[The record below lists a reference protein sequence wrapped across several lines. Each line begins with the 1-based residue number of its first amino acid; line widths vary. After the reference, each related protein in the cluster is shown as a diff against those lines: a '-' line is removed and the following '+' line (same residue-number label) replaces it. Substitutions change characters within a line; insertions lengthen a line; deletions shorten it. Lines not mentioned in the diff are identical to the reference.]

1 MRWVHIH
8 IEGLVQGIGFRPF
21 VYKLANWLQ
30 LKGTVCNGVDGVH
43 IKAGGEP
50 QQIEMLLYLLKD
62 DAPKEAVITSF
73 KCRDIKPIATDDFQ
87 IVESDSKGTPNLLIT
102 PDLGLCDACRDDI
115 TSAKNKRHNYPF
127 TTCTHC
133 GPRYSILK
141 SLPYDRHTTSM
152 DVFDMCP
159 VCETEYNDPYN
170 RRHFS
175 QTNSCPDCTIHM
187 KLTDSSG
194 NVIAT
199 EWNEILPQLID
210 SLKSG
215 NIAAV
220 KGIGGYLLMTD
231 ATNAEAVKKLRERK
245 HRPTKPFALM
255 YLNTQMLQGDA
266 EPSAEEIKAFES
278 IQSPI
283 VLAKTK
289 EFPASGICA
298 EEIAPGLNHIGAM
311 RPYTAMFELLMREWK
326 KPIIATSGNVSGSPI
341 VYEDDEALKSL
352 NNIANVFLIHDRE
365 IQISEDDSVVRFV
378 NKHPLM
384 IRRSR
389 GYAPTYFN
397 TAFTNDDSCV
407 LALGAD
413 MKSAFALQANGRIYV
428 SQYLGDLETY
438 ESQQFFRHTLD
449 HMLKLLRGQPQYIL
463 TDAHPG
469 YFSTQLGEELGK
481 IWGVPVEK
489 VFHHQA
495 HAWSVL
501 AENKLLDKEEPILCV
516 VWDGTG
522 YGQDKQMWGGEFF
535 IYHNNHIKRS
545 GHLSYTPVWQGDAM
559 AREPRLSALLMCKD
573 LEEAALLKEKFTDAE
588 WNYYTKLIQ
597 SKENR
602 FTSSM
607 GRLFDALA
615 SILNLCNH
623 NTFEGEAAMLLESIA
638 RDGECEERYEVN
650 WNYHTLEITPL
661 LAQIWKDV
669 KAGVSAEKIAY
680 KFHAFLAEAINYY
693 ASHHH
698 VKDIALSG
706 GVFQNT
712 LLVELIEKRV
722 HGHFHL
728 HLHKELSPNDENI
741 SLGQLAYHHVKHRH
755 RLTDKELSDLLNLTP
770 HQYVPRDT
778 R

>member
-8 IEGLVQGIGFRPF
+8 IEGLVQGVGFRPF
-21 VYKLANWLQ
+21 VFKLASWLG

-43 IKAGGEP
+43 IKAGGDA

-62 DAPKEAVITSF
+62 DAPKESVITSF
-73 KCRDIKPIATDDFQ
+73 TCKDIVPLKAEDFQ
-87 IVESDSKGTPNLLIT
+87 IVESKTKGTPNLLIT
-102 PDLGLCDACRDDI
+102 PDLGLCDNCRTDI
-115 TSAKNKRHNYPF
+115 TAIKNKRYNYPF

-133 GPRYSILK
+133 GPRYSIMK

-152 DVFDMCP
+152 ESFEMCA
-159 VCETEYNDPYN
+159 VCETEYHDPYN

-187 KLTDSSG
+187 KLVDRNG
-194 NVIAT
+194 NILAT
-199 EWNEILPQLID
+199 QWQEVLPVLINH
-210 SLKSG
+210 LHEG

-231 ATNAEAVKKLRERK
+231 ATNKEAVRKLRTRK
-245 HRPTKPFALM
+245 HRPAKPFALM

-266 EPSAEEIKAFES
+266 EISDEEIKAFES

-283 VLAKTK
+283 VLVKTK

-298 EEIAPGLNHIGAM
+298 DEIAPGLKHIGAM

-352 NNIANVFLIHDRE
+352 NDIADVFLMHDRA
-365 IQISEDDSVVRFV
+365 IQISEDDSVMRFA
-378 NKHPLM
+378 NKHQLM

-397 TAFTNDDSCV
+397 TSFTPDNSCV

-438 ESQQFFRHTLD
+438 ESQQFFKHTLE
-449 HMLKLLRGQPQYIL
+449 HMLSLLRVQPQQIL
-463 TDAHPG
+463 TDAHPD
-469 YFSTQLGEELGK
+469 YYATQLGHALATL
-481 IWGVPVEK
+481 WSVPVEK
-489 VFHHQA
+489 VHHHQA

-501 AENKLLDKEEPILCV
+501 AENKLLQKDEPVLCV

-522 YGQDKQMWGGEFF
+522 YGQDKQIWGGEFF
-535 IYHNNHIKRS
+535 IHHHNTMKRS
-545 GHLSYTPVWQGDAM
+545 GHLSYTPVWNGDAM
-559 AREPRLSALLMCKD
+559 AREPRLSALYMCKD
-573 LEEAALLKEKFTDAE
+573 LPEVELLKGKFTDTE
-588 WNYYTKLIQ
+588 WNYYSKLIQ
-597 SKENR
+597 SKETLH
-602 FTSSM
+602 TSSM
-607 GRLFDALA
+607 GRLFDAMS

-623 NTFEGEAAMLLESIA
+623 NTFEGEAAMLLEAAA
-638 RDGECEERYEVN
+638 REGVCEERYEVS
-650 WNYHTLEITPL
+650 WNYHTLEIAPL
-661 LAQIWKDV
+661 LNQVWNDM
-669 KAGVSAEKIAY
+669 KANVPAKQIAY
-680 KFHAFLAEAINYY
+680 KFHAFLAEAIYY
-693 ASHHH
+693 FASHHH
-698 VKDIALSG
+698 TKDVALSG
-706 GVFQNT
+706 GVFQNA
-712 LLVELIEKRV
+712 LLVEMIEQRL
-722 HGHFHL
+722 HGHYHL

-741 SLGQLAYHHVKHRH
+741 SVGQLAYYHIKHQH
-755 RLTDKELSDLLNLTP
+755 RLTDRELSDLLDLTP